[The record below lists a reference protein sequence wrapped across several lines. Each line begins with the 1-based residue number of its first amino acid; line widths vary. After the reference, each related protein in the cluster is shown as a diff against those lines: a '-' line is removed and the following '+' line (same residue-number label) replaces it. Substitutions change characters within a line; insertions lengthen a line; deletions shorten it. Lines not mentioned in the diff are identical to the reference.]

1 MHDAPLFVENALK
14 VGVNAYV
21 TKADPVETIVE
32 AIYAVNSGTRFMGP
46 TITKTI
52 TERISADSCGFS
64 KIKELSTREIE
75 ILTSLGKGLTRRE
88 IAEKHCLSVRTIDT
102 YFSRLKQKL
111 GITQNCEL
119 IREAI
124 KVNNCS

>member
-1 MHDAPLFVENALK
+1 
-14 VGVNAYV
+14 
-21 TKADPVETIVE
+21 
-32 AIYAVNSGTRFMGP
+32 MGP
-46 TITKTI
+46 TIAKTI
-52 TERISADSCGFS
+52 AERIVDNGSSCS

-124 KVNNCS
+124 KVNNCP